1 MKAYIMTF
9 ATAAEAS
16 AAVSDNPDAYA
27 PGTMIFAVAE
37 GTMHYVSAAGTL
49 SGALAIAP

>member
-9 ATAAEAS
+9 ATAADAS

-27 PGTMIFAVAE
+27 PGTMIFAIAE
-37 GTMHYVSAAGTL
+37 GTMHYVSAPGTL
-49 SGALAIAP
+49 SGALSIAP

>member
-9 ATAAEAS
+9 ADAATAS
-16 AAVSDNPDAYA
+16 TAVTANPDAYA

-37 GTMHYVSAAGTL
+37 GTMHYVSAPGTL
-49 SGALAIAP
+49 TGALAIVV

>member
-9 ATAAEAS
+9 ATAADAS
-16 AAVSDNPDAYA
+16 AAVTANPEAYA
-27 PGTMIFAVAE
+27 PGTMIFAIAE
-37 GTMHYVSAAGTL
+37 GTMHYISAAGTL